1 MSLFGDSE
9 ATSSPWDFP
18 EPKGP
23 HDRIA
28 TLLAD
33 APVPAGYGR
42 AFKESEPIAGFSST
56 SALRRV
62 MDRAG
67 LVNAQQ
73 EEILSTLLQGSSDQR
88 LSEQVWNVGMA
99 LIGLAQNGEDDLS
112 LDSVDYNRS
121 SLPEVVYQDDLSS
134 SLMSQSLEDSP
145 PLWEQEESQDAGAAS
160 SGEVWA
166 PKVNVDPSSYNPISR
181 DTIGVKIVP
190 EKEGVFM
197 FRHVVYAV
205 EGTLPMNN
213 QPLKVVRRY
222 SDFLWLL
229 ECLVK
234 IYPFRLLPVLPPKRL
249 AVDGRYLSSDSYFLE
264 RRRRGLSRFVNQL
277 VKHPV
282 LREEKLVQM
291 FLTVDTEWTSWR
303 KQSSI
308 RLEEEFA
315 QRTVSPS
322 FAAQWNEQEEM
333 DRWRTVRNGVSE
345 SLEIISQLCM
355 LADRIY
361 KRQEA
366 MATDYSKLSNA
377 FSLLTSSCA
386 SVYSQEGNEM
396 PAIKEGLL
404 SASRY
409 SSNVHEL
416 LRDES
421 ASIDIG
427 FLEDLKQLREMLG
440 SISDLFSRYDSLGGN
455 NIPQLEQRIQ
465 LNEKKIATLNSK
477 PDTKPTEIS
486 RLRKSIAND
495 KKSIERQTNRGWLIK
510 ECISQE
516 IILCQRTQY
525 QISKLL
531 RDWASD
537 NTKYS
542 ELLQNNWS
550 ELNNDTSHMPLI

>member
-9 ATSSPWDFP
+9 ATSPWNFP

-33 APVPAGYGR
+33 APVPQGYGR
-42 AFKESEPIAGFSST
+42 AFQESEPIAGFSST

-67 LVNAQQ
+67 LSGAQQ
-73 EEILSTLLQGSSDQR
+73 DEILSTLLQGSSDQR

-112 LDSVDYNRS
+112 LDSVDYSRS
-121 SLPEVVYQDDLSS
+121 NLPEVTYQDDLSS

-145 PLWEQEESQDAGAAS
+145 PLWEQDDPGVGGASS

-166 PKVNVDPSSYNPISR
+166 PKVNVDPSSYNPIAK

-205 EGTLPMNN
+205 EGSLPMNN

-303 KQSSI
+303 KQSAI

-315 QRTVSPS
+315 QRTISPS

-333 DRWRTVRNGVSE
+333 DRWRTVRNGAVE

-377 FSLLTSSCA
+377 FNLLTSSCA
-386 SVYSQEGNEM
+386 GVYSQEGSEM

-409 SSNVHEL
+409 STNVHEL

-440 SISDLFSRYDSLGGN
+440 SVSDLFSRYDSMGGN

-465 LNEKKIATLNSK
+465 LNEKKIGALNSR
-477 PDTKPTEIS
+477 PDTKPSEIS

-495 KKSIERQTNRGWLIK
+495 KKSIENQTNRGWLIK

-516 IILCQRTQY
+516 ILLSQRTQY

-537 NTKYS
+537 NTKYA
-542 ELLQNNWS
+542 ELIQNNWS
-550 ELNNDTSHMPLI
+550 ELNNDSSHMPLI

>member
-9 ATSSPWDFP
+9 GTSSPWNFP

-33 APVPAGYGR
+33 APVPASYGR

-62 MDRAG
+62 MDRTG
-67 LVNAQQ
+67 LSNAQQ
-73 EEILSTLLQGSSDQR
+73 DEVLSTLLQGSSDQR

-121 SLPEVVYQDDLSS
+121 NLPEVVYQDDLSS

-145 PLWEQEESQDAGAAS
+145 PLWEQDEPQDAGASS
-160 SGEVWA
+160 SGEIWA
-166 PKVNVDPSSYNPISR
+166 PKVNVDPSSYNPISK
-181 DTIGVKIVP
+181 DTIGVNIVP

-205 EGTLPMNN
+205 EGTLPMNG

-303 KQSSI
+303 KQSAI

-315 QRTVSPS
+315 QRSISSS

-333 DRWRTVRNGVSE
+333 DRWRTVRNGASD

-366 MATDYSKLSNA
+366 MATDYSKLANA
-377 FSLLTSSCA
+377 FGLLTSSCA

-465 LNEKKIATLNSK
+465 LNEKKIAALNSK

-486 RLRKSIAND
+486 RLKKSITND
-495 KKSIERQTNRGWLIK
+495 KKSIENQTNRGWLIK